1 MVYTETISK
10 FESLRLCVS
19 RLFLCVSICFSQIGF
34 CRPFRTKLNLK
45 TAVQDAKAMQDFD
58 SESLLM
64 GAEHSQKVKAA
75 PIKSDYG
82 LKDPR

>member
-1 MVYTETISK
+1 MR
-10 FESLRLCVS
+10 F
-19 RLFLCVSICFSQIGF
+19 
-34 CRPFRTKLNLK
+34 NLK

-75 PIKSDYG
+75 LIKSDYG
-82 LKDPR
+82 SKDYVDLASSTAVFRFNLSNLFEKKGAERGILCWRTCNQSLK

>member
-1 MVYTETISK
+1 MFFRLSK
-10 FESLRLCVS
+10 P
-19 RLFLCVSICFSQIGF
+19 IKHKF
-34 CRPFRTKLNLK
+34 CKIILK

-82 LKDPR
+82 SKDCVDLASSTAVFRIIIKFLL